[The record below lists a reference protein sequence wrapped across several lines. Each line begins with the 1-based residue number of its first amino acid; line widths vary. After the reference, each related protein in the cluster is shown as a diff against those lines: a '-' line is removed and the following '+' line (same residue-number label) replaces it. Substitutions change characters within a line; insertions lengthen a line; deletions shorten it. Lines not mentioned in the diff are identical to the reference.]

1 MSTSQQKWNIS
12 FFSLAIFMVIVH
24 PQTYTLVDSLLG
36 NIIGKIANN
45 GCPTTLG
52 LIVHS
57 LVFLLVVRYSMD
69 YDIV

>member
-1 MSTSQQKWNIS
+1 
-12 FFSLAIFMVIVH
+12 MVIVH
-24 PQTYTLVDSLLG
+24 PQTYNLVDSLLG